1 MIFIGVVG
9 GDLRLEDMNVLER
22 GWDLLMFKDFKFIF
36 LGKWLYS
43 EYILIDSMVV
53 EGFEFIGL
61 GDRV

>member
-1 MIFIGVVG
+1 
-9 GDLRLEDMNVLER
+9 
-22 GWDLLMFKDFKFIF
+22 MFKDFKFIF